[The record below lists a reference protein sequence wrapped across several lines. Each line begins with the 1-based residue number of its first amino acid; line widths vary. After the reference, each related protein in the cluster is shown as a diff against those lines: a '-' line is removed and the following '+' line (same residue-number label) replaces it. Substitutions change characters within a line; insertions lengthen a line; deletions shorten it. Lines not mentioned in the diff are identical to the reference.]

1 MTLRRMAMLA
11 PYNRWLHGMGRGYD
25 MENEAI
31 LFRGEAYE
39 LGPVSRAVEELQGRA
54 EAEMRKPRFDT

>member
-1 MTLRRMAMLA
+1 
-11 PYNRWLHGMGRGYD
+11 

-54 EAEMRKPRFDT
+54 EAEMQKPRFDT